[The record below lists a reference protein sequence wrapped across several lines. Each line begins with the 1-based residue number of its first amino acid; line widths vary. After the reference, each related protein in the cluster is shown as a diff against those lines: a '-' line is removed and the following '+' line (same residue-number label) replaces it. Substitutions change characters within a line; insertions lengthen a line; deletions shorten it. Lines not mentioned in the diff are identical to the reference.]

1 MMMIVCYLSGVG
13 LGLAAL
19 ILIRGKGVEN
29 YQRPMWLLLC
39 ITLCH
44 YAAMD
49 VYFYRVWILY
59 YKYKLQNE
67 FGKVRKSSSEFNQ
80 STIPSDIREL
90 TSNLET
96 TVWNIEENK
105 QTEEFT
111 DWPRQLS
118 LRKKSFFIRYR
129 YTLGRSMVI
138 KAFWFFVWIS
148 ECAMAVW
155 TYPDESVET
164 NVKWAPNML
173 PGECITFIEQVMC
186 FIVLFLYPS
195 DDIFM
200 IKIELRLVYLIIIV
214 EIVLYYTLL
223 YCIGE
228 IAAYLSLSV
237 SEFCVMLAI
246 TCSNYQALT
255 FKFSSFLGRICSEGG
270 SFHDFGKNSEDKLT
284 MMNILGSKSLFKA
297 FERHLKKE
305 FSLEHLNFVVA
316 IVHYKRLC
324 TERNLKPLKQQITLD
339 ECLKSREISMQLV
352 CFTDSKTSESALNVS
367 TGITQTAGI
376 ASGGVEFELSMIGK
390 FPSKLTRQKKGSRW
404 INKLAS
410 MLYWIKSDIEVWSD
424 MEDTAFFIFDEY
436 CDRGAPQEINISKRE
451 RKGIL
456 EFFSSSRIDPAKL
469 CTIFDPAFDSVMD
482 LLEND
487 SLRRF
492 RRNSSFNK
500 FVQ

>member
-1 MMMIVCYLSGVG
+1 MGVSIGFDLWGGLTILWFSLTTILIIGLSIAWKFRSSPIMKARQKHAQNMMMIVCYLSGVG

-164 NVKWAPNML
+164 NV
-173 PGECITFIEQVMC
+173 
-186 FIVLFLYPS
+186 
-195 DDIFM
+195 
-200 IKIELRLVYLIIIV
+200 R
-214 EIVLYYTLL
+214 
-223 YCIGE
+223 
-228 IAAYLSLSV
+228 
-237 SEFCVMLAI
+237 
-246 TCSNYQALT
+246 
-255 FKFSSFLGRICSEGG
+255 
-270 SFHDFGKNSEDKLT
+270 
-284 MMNILGSKSLFKA
+284 
-297 FERHLKKE
+297 
-305 FSLEHLNFVVA
+305 
-316 IVHYKRLC
+316 
-324 TERNLKPLKQQITLD
+324 
-339 ECLKSREISMQLV
+339 
-352 CFTDSKTSESALNVS
+352 
-367 TGITQTAGI
+367 
-376 ASGGVEFELSMIGK
+376 
-390 FPSKLTRQKKGSRW
+390 
-404 INKLAS
+404 
-410 MLYWIKSDIEVWSD
+410 
-424 MEDTAFFIFDEY
+424 
-436 CDRGAPQEINISKRE
+436 
-451 RKGIL
+451 
-456 EFFSSSRIDPAKL
+456 
-469 CTIFDPAFDSVMD
+469 
-482 LLEND
+482 
-487 SLRRF
+487 
-492 RRNSSFNK
+492 
-500 FVQ
+500 